1 MPPLIQKWN
10 ILKDEDK
17 DLFPL
22 LEVSVLVI
30 WPSESYEMV
39 LKVLSFEMFTGRNII
54 ISVQRSL
61 IR

>member
-22 LEVSVLVI
+22 LEVSFLVI
-30 WPSESYEMV
+30 WQSESYEMV
-39 LKVLSFEMFTGRNII
+39 LKGLPFEIFR
-54 ISVQRSL
+54 
-61 IR
+61 